1 MKIHHKPLKRF
12 GLDGSI
18 YDDSAI
24 WRLKIE
30 YMRLIIS
37 EMRLSGYVPRLDIAP
52 DFTLE
57 YNDKTKAFIFELSL
71 YGIHVGKRQSEWI
84 FGINESQVI
93 PIHQNKLEE
102 YLRAAASIYNQK

>member
-1 MKIHHKPLKRF
+1 MVNVHHKTLKRF

-30 YMRLIIS
+30 YVRLIILQ
-37 EMRLSGYVPRLDIAP
+37 MRLSGYVPRIDIAP
-52 DFTLE
+52 DFTIE
-57 YNDKTKAFIFELSL
+57 YNDRTESFNFELSI
-71 YGIHVGKRQSEWI
+71 YGIYVGKRKSEWI
-84 FGINESQVI
+84 FGVDESRVI

-102 YLRAAASIYNQK
+102 YLREVA